1 MVKNGRIVDT
11 EALDGPTNHG
21 LLCVKGRS
29 ASFDFVHSPQRL
41 TTPLIRSKITG
52 ELEPASWDEAL
63 DLVARRFGEIK
74 ARHGGSAIAAFACAR
89 SANEDIYMLQKMART
104 VLRPTTSTTVPESA
118 TDHRFAGLQRT
129 LGSGAMTNP
138 ISDICEN
145 AQVILLVGSNPEEA
159 HPVIGMQL
167 RAAVA
172 RGTRLIVVDPRDI
185 GLSKTADL
193 HIKLK
198 PGTNVAFANGIVR
211 QLIHDDLIDHA
222 FIESR
227 TEGFADLKAMVEA
240 YTPERV
246 AQICAIDPR
255 DLIAA
260 VRALRPRGPRRD
272 CLLLR
277 RHRALFG
284 HRRRDVAL
292 QHRHGDRQIRPSGCG
307 INPLRGQNNVQGA
320 CDMGGISGRSH
331 GLPENRSP
339 RHR

>member
-1 MVKNGRIVDT
+1 
-11 EALDGPTNHG
+11 
-21 LLCVKGRS
+21 
-29 ASFDFVHSPQRL
+29 
-41 TTPLIRSKITG
+41 
-52 ELEPASWDEAL
+52 
-63 DLVARRFGEIK
+63 
-74 ARHGGSAIAAFACAR
+74 
-89 SANEDIYMLQKMART
+89 
-104 VLRPTTSTTVPESA
+104 
-118 TDHRFAGLQRT
+118 
-129 LGSGAMTNP
+129 MTNP

-167 RAAVA
+167 RSAVA

-185 GLSKTADL
+185 GLSKTSDL

-222 FIESR
+222 FIECR

-260 VRALRPRGPRRD
+260 ARLYGRADRAAIVYCLGVTEHSSGTEGVMSLSNIAMVTGKYGRP
-272 CLLLR
+272 
-277 RHRALFG
+277 
-284 HRRRDVAL
+284 
-292 QHRHGDRQIRPSGCG
+292 GCG

-320 CDMGGISGRSH
+320 CDMGASPGDLTGYQKIAAPGIVEKFEKH
-331 GLPENRSP
+331 GEPIYRDSKDSMPRTASP
-339 RHR
+339 R